1 MIEQITKGIKITVD
15 TNFEGKRYQNLRL
28 YYAFSYSITIEN
40 QSSDTVQLIS
50 RHWNIFD
57 SLSDLETVDGE
68 GVVGEKPIISPK
80 ESYTYNSHCL
90 LSSAIG
96 AMNGYYNM
104 INFSSSKQFKVLIPT
119 FHLMIPATLN

>member
-15 TNFEGKRYQNLRL
+15 TNFEGKRYQNLRM

-68 GVVGEKPIISPK
+68 GVVGEKPIIAPK
-80 ESYTYNSHCL
+80 QSYTYNSHCL

-96 AMNGYYNM
+96 AMNGHYNM

>member
-68 GVVGEKPIISPK
+68 GVIGEKPVISPK

-104 INFSSSKQFKVLIPT
+104 INFSSSNQFKVLIPT

>member
-57 SLSDLETVDGE
+57 SLSDIEMVDGE
-68 GVVGEKPIISPK
+68 GVIGEKPIISPK

>member
-1 MIEQITKGIKITVD
+1 MTEQITKGIKITVD

-40 QSSDTVQLIS
+40 QSSDTVQLIG

-80 ESYTYNSHCL
+80 QSYTYNSHCL

>member
-68 GVVGEKPIISPK
+68 GVIGEKPIISPK

>member
-68 GVVGEKPIISPK
+68 GVIGEKPVISPK

>member
-1 MIEQITKGIKITVD
+1 MIEQITKGIKITVS
-15 TNFEGKRYQNLRL
+15 TNFEGKRYQNLRM

-40 QSSDTVQLIS
+40 QSSDTVQLVG

-57 SLSDLETVDGE
+57 SLCDLETVDGE

-80 ESYTYNSHCL
+80 QSYTYNSHCL

-104 INFSSSKQFKVLIPT
+104 INFTTSKQFRVLIPT
-119 FHLMIPATLN
+119 FHLMVPATLN

>member
-40 QSSDTVQLIS
+40 QSSDTVQLVS

-68 GVVGEKPIISPK
+68 GVVGEKPIIAPK
-80 ESYTYNSHCL
+80 QNYTYNSHCL

-96 AMNGYYNM
+96 AMNGHYNM

>member
-57 SLSDLETVDGE
+57 SLSDIETVDGE
-68 GVVGEKPIISPK
+68 GVIGEKPVISPK

-104 INFSSSKQFKVLIPT
+104 INFTSSKQFKVLIPT

>member
-57 SLSDLETVDGE
+57 SLSDVETVDGE
-68 GVVGEKPIISPK
+68 GVIGEKPIISPK

>member
-57 SLSDLETVDGE
+57 SLSDIETVDGE
-68 GVVGEKPIISPK
+68 GVIGEKPVISPK

>member
-15 TNFEGKRYQNLRL
+15 TNFEGKRYQNLRM

-40 QSSDTVQLIS
+40 QCSDTVQLIS

-68 GVVGEKPIISPK
+68 GVVGEKPIIAPNQ
-80 ESYTYNSHCL
+80 SYTYNSHCL

-96 AMNGYYNM
+96 AMNGHYNM

>member
-1 MIEQITKGIKITVD
+1 MIEQITKGIKISVGTS
-15 TNFEGKRYQNLRL
+15 FEGKRYQNLRM

-68 GVVGEKPIISPK
+68 GVVGEKPIIAAK
-80 ESYTYNSHCL
+80 QSYTYNSHCL
-90 LSSAIG
+90 LSSGIG
-96 AMNGYYNM
+96 AMNGHYNM
-104 INFSSSKQFKVLIPT
+104 VNFSSSKQFKVLIPT
-119 FHLMIPATLN
+119 FHLTIPSNLN

>member
-1 MIEQITKGIKITVD
+1 MIEQITKGIKISVGTS
-15 TNFEGKRYQNLRL
+15 FEGKRYQNLRM

-68 GVVGEKPIISPK
+68 GVVGEKPIIAPK
-80 ESYTYNSHCL
+80 QSYTYNSHCL
-90 LSSAIG
+90 LSSGIG
-96 AMNGYYNM
+96 AMNGHYNM
-104 INFSSSKQFKVLIPT
+104 VNFSSSKQFKVLIPT
-119 FHLMIPATLN
+119 FHLTIPSNLN

>member
-57 SLSDLETVDGE
+57 SLSDIETVDGE
-68 GVVGEKPIISPK
+68 GVIGEKPIISPK
-80 ESYTYNSHCL
+80 ESYTYDSHCL

>member
-1 MIEQITKGIKITVD
+1 MIEQITKGIKITVS

-40 QSSDTVQLIS
+40 QSSDTVQLLS

-57 SLSDLETVDGE
+57 SLCDLETVDGE
-68 GVVGEKPIISPK
+68 GVVGEKPIVSPK
-80 ESYTYNSHCL
+80 QSYTYNSHCL
-90 LSSAIG
+90 ISSEIG

-104 INFSSSKQFKVLIPT
+104 INFSSSKQFRVLIPT
-119 FHLMIPATLN
+119 FHLMVPATLN

>member
-68 GVVGEKPIISPK
+68 GVIGEKPIISPK
-80 ESYTYNSHCL
+80 ESYTYDSHCL